1 MELLPRFFL
10 KVIFNRKVYCA
21 MDTSLSIGISN
32 VISGSL
38 GAGAKIQKA
47 AEKSDD
53 HPQADVIHVFPP
65 KIPAGVCNTRRFRI
79 FG

>member
-1 MELLPRFFL
+1 
-10 KVIFNRKVYCA
+10 
-21 MDTSLSIGISN
+21 MDTSLSTGISN
-32 VISGSL
+32 VISGGL

-53 HPQADVIHVFPP
+53 YLQADVIHVFPP
-65 KIPAGVCNTRRFRI
+65 KIPACVFKTRGFRI